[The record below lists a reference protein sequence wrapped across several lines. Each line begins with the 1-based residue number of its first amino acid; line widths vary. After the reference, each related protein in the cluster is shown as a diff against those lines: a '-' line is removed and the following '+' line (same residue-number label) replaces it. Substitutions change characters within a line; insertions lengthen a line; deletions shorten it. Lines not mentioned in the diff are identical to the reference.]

1 MNKAIL
7 IGRLTRDPEVRYLQS
22 GEPVTSFT
30 MACDRPFTKQDGTRE
45 ADFIPVVCFRRLA
58 ETAGKYLAKGR
69 LVAISGR
76 IQTRNYQT
84 QDGSKRYVTEIVA
97 DEVRFLERAPE
108 GSQPRELPAGG
119 SGAAGRPGG
128 GRQDDSGYFP
138 DSDAGAFPMTPME
151 EDDDLP
157 F

>member
-1 MNKAIL
+1 MMNKAIL
-7 IGRLTRDPEVRYLQS
+7 IGRLTRDPEVRYTQA

-30 MACDRPFTKQDGTRE
+30 VAIDRNYTRQDGTRE
-45 ADFIPVVCFRRLA
+45 ADFIPIVCFKRVA

-69 LVAISGR
+69 LVAVSGR
-76 IQTRNYQT
+76 IQTRNYT
-84 QDGSKRYVTEIVA
+84 AQDGGKRYVTEVVA

-108 GSQPRELPAGG
+108 GSAPRELPT
-119 SGAAGRPGG
+119 SSSG
-128 GRQDDSGYFP
+128 GRSPRLDTESAGFYPDDDQNNF
-138 DSDAGAFPMTPME
+138 AMTPID